1 MKNLPIIVRLSI
13 HTGFKKHYFSVS
25 ERIGVVN
32 IKIKKG
38 VIILTIIIL
47 PIIVALV
54 IINQKTRTDN
64 EEKVMYLSLLQAEN
78 AFNLDL
84 HLEKDTHKGLS
95 KVDNLNTLLEPT
107 NVTNDILTRWKIV
120 HKVDPE
126 YPYPEDEI
134 EADDWMGMND
144 FLHEEENKSE
154 MTYDENNNID
164 SDVFDF
170 ILSEAPSDH
179 PVVEEAIRQMNREE

>member
-1 MKNLPIIVRLSI
+1 MIYIKNKQQSNILTLSVVILAIIV
-13 HTGFKKHYFSVS
+13 T
-25 ERIGVVN
+25 
-32 IKIKKG
+32 
-38 VIILTIIIL
+38 
-47 PIIVALV
+47 LV
-54 IINQKTRTDN
+54 LINQKIKTDN
-64 EEKVMYLSLLQAEN
+64 EEKIMYLSLLQAEN

-84 HLEKDTHKGLS
+84 HLEEDTHKGLS

-126 YPYPEDEI
+126 YPYPKDEI
-134 EADDWMGMND
+134 EAEDWMGMND

-164 SDVFDF
+164 TDVFDF
-170 ILSEAPSDH
+170 IMSEASSDH
-179 PVVEEAIRQMNREE
+179 PVVEEAIRQMNSEE